1 MQKNKNKVVYLTSS
15 IVLLIDQIV
24 KLLIKTNMNLNEEI
38 SIIPNFFSIQYL
50 KNTGA
55 AFSILENQTIL
66 LAVTSIICI
75 SVIVYYLKKEENLTP
90 SMSISFGLIL
100 GGILGNLIDRII
112 YQGVIDFLSFKIF
125 KYNFPVFNIADI
137 GITIGV
143 FLLLIIYI
151 SRDIKSNEKNIMTK
165 YKNDVI

>member
-1 MQKNKNKVVYLTSS
+1 MQKNKNKVYLTSV

-66 LAVTSIICI
+66 LCLSQ
-75 SVIVYYLKKEENLTP
+75 
-90 SMSISFGLIL
+90 IL
-100 GGILGNLIDRII
+100 SL
-112 YQGVIDFLSFKIF
+112 Y
-125 KYNFPVFNIADI
+125 
-137 GITIGV
+137 
-143 FLLLIIYI
+143 LLL
-151 SRDIKSNEKNIMTK
+151 
-165 YKNDVI
+165 

>member
-1 MQKNKNKVVYLTSS
+1 MQKNKNKVYLTSV

-55 AFSILENQTIL
+55 AFSILENQTII
-66 LAVTSIICI
+66 LAITSIICI
-75 SVIVYYLKKEENLTP
+75 SVIIYYLKKEENLTTA
-90 SMSISFGLIL
+90 MYLSFGLVL
-100 GGILGNLIDRII
+100 GGILGNLIDRIV
-112 YQGVIDFLSFKIF
+112 YQGVIDFLSFQIF
-125 KYNFPVFNIADI
+125 NYNFPVFNIADI

-143 FLLLIIYI
+143 LLLIIIYI
-151 SRDIKSNEKNIMTK
+151 SRDIKK
-165 YKNDVI
+165 

>member
-1 MQKNKNKVVYLTSS
+1 MQKNKNKVYLTAV

-24 KLLIKTNMNLNEEI
+24 KLLIKTNMSLNEEI

-66 LAVTSIICI
+66 LAITSIICI
-75 SVIVYYLKKEENLTP
+75 SVIIYYLKKEENLTTA
-90 SMSISFGLIL
+90 MYLSFGLVL
-100 GGILGNLIDRII
+100 GGILGNLIDRIV
-112 YQGVIDFLSFKIF
+112 YQGVIDFLSFQIF
-125 KYNFPVFNIADI
+125 NYNFPVFNIADI

-143 FLLLIIYI
+143 LLLIIIYI
-151 SRDIKSNEKNIMTK
+151 SRNIKK
-165 YKNDVI
+165 

>member
-1 MQKNKNKVVYLTSS
+1 MQKNKNKVYLTSV

-24 KLLIKTNMNLNEEI
+24 KLLIKTNMSLNEEI

-66 LAVTSIICI
+66 LAITSIICI
-75 SVIVYYLKKEENLTP
+75 SVIIYYLKKEENLTTT
-90 SMSISFGLIL
+90 MYLSFGLVL
-100 GGILGNLIDRII
+100 GGILGNLIDRIV
-112 YQGVIDFLSFKIF
+112 YQGVIDFLSFQIF
-125 KYNFPVFNIADI
+125 NYNFPVFNIADI

-143 FLLLIIYI
+143 LLLIIIYI
-151 SRDIKSNEKNIMTK
+151 SRNIKK
-165 YKNDVI
+165 

>member
-1 MQKNKNKVVYLTSS
+1 MQKNKNKVYITSA

-24 KLLIKTNMNLNEEI
+24 KLLIKTNMSLNEEI

-66 LAVTSIICI
+66 LAITSIICI
-75 SVIVYYLKKEENLTP
+75 SVIIYYLKKEENLTTA
-90 SMSISFGLIL
+90 MYLSFGLVL
-100 GGILGNLIDRII
+100 GGILGNLIDRIV
-112 YQGVIDFLSFKIF
+112 YQGVIDFLSFQIF
-125 KYNFPVFNIADI
+125 NYNFPVFNIADI

-143 FLLLIIYI
+143 LLLIIIYI
-151 SRDIKSNEKNIMTK
+151 SRDIKK
-165 YKNDVI
+165 

>member
-1 MQKNKNKVVYLTSS
+1 MQKNKNKVVYLTLS

-151 SRDIKSNEKNIMTK
+151 SRDIKK
-165 YKNDVI
+165 

>member
-1 MQKNKNKVVYLTSS
+1 MQKNKNKVYLTSV

-66 LAVTSIICI
+66 LAITSIICI
-75 SVIVYYLKKEENLTP
+75 SVIIYYLKKEENLTTP
-90 SMSISFGLIL
+90 MYLSFGLVL
-100 GGILGNLIDRII
+100 GGILGNLIDRIV
-112 YQGVIDFLSFKIF
+112 YQGVIDFLSFQIF
-125 KYNFPVFNIADI
+125 NYNFPVFNIADI

-143 FLLLIIYI
+143 LLLIIIYI
-151 SRDIKSNEKNIMTK
+151 SRDIKK
-165 YKNDVI
+165 

>member
-1 MQKNKNKVVYLTSS
+1 MQKNKNKVYLTAV

-24 KLLIKTNMNLNEEI
+24 KLLIKTNMSLNEEI

-66 LAVTSIICI
+66 LAITSIICI
-75 SVIVYYLKKEENLTP
+75 SVIIYYLKKEENLTTA
-90 SMSISFGLIL
+90 MYLSFGLVL
-100 GGILGNLIDRII
+100 GGILGNLIDRIV
-112 YQGVIDFLSFKIF
+112 YQGVIDFLSFQIF
-125 KYNFPVFNIADI
+125 NYNFPVFNIADI

-143 FLLLIIYI
+143 LLLIIIYI
-151 SRDIKSNEKNIMTK
+151 SRDIKK
-165 YKNDVI
+165 

>member
-1 MQKNKNKVVYLTSS
+1 MQKNKNKVYLTSV

-66 LAVTSIICI
+66 IAITSIICI
-75 SVIVYYLKKEENLTP
+75 SVIIYYLKKEENLTTA
-90 SMSISFGLIL
+90 MYLSFGMVL
-100 GGILGNLIDRII
+100 GGILGNLIDRIV
-112 YQGVIDFLSFKIF
+112 YQGVIDFLSFQIF
-125 KYNFPVFNIADI
+125 NYNFPVFNIADI

-143 FLLLIIYI
+143 LLLIIIYI
-151 SRDIKSNEKNIMTK
+151 SRDIKK
-165 YKNDVI
+165 

>member
-1 MQKNKNKVVYLTSS
+1 MQKNKNKVVYLTLS

-24 KLLIKTNMNLNEEI
+24 KLLVKTNMNLNEEI

-66 LAVTSIICI
+66 LVVTSIICI
-75 SVIVYYLKKEENLTP
+75 SVIGYYLKKEENLTP
-90 SMSISFGLIL
+90 PAESISFGLIL

-151 SRDIKSNEKNIMTK
+151 SRDIKK
-165 YKNDVI
+165 

>member
-1 MQKNKNKVVYLTSS
+1 MQKNKNKVYLTSV

-24 KLLIKTNMNLNEEI
+24 KLLIKTNMSLNEEI

-66 LAVTSIICI
+66 LAITSIICI
-75 SVIVYYLKKEENLTP
+75 SVIIYYLKKEKNLTTT
-90 SMSISFGLIL
+90 MYLSFGLVL
-100 GGILGNLIDRII
+100 GGILGNLIDRIV
-112 YQGVIDFLSFKIF
+112 YQGVIDFLSFQIF
-125 KYNFPVFNIADI
+125 NYNFPVFNIADI

-143 FLLLIIYI
+143 LLLIIIYI
-151 SRDIKSNEKNIMTK
+151 SRDIKK
-165 YKNDVI
+165 

>member
-1 MQKNKNKVVYLTSS
+1 MQKNKNKVYLTSV

-24 KLLIKTNMNLNEEI
+24 KLLIKTNMSLNEEI

-66 LAVTSIICI
+66 LAITSIICI
-75 SVIVYYLKKEENLTP
+75 SVIIYYLKKEENLTTT
-90 SMSISFGLIL
+90 MYLSFGLVL
-100 GGILGNLIDRII
+100 GGILGNLIDRIV
-112 YQGVIDFLSFKIF
+112 YQGVIDFLSFQIF
-125 KYNFPVFNIADI
+125 NYNFPVFNIADI

-143 FLLLIIYI
+143 LLLIIIYI
-151 SRDIKSNEKNIMTK
+151 SRDIKK
-165 YKNDVI
+165 

>member
-1 MQKNKNKVVYLTSS
+1 MKKNKNKVYLTSVL
-15 IVLLIDQIV
+15 VLLIDQIV

-66 LAVTSIICI
+66 LAITSIICI
-75 SVIVYYLKKEENLTP
+75 SVIIYYLKKEENLTTA
-90 SMSISFGLIL
+90 MYLSFGLVL
-100 GGILGNLIDRII
+100 GGILGNLIDRIV
-112 YQGVIDFLSFKIF
+112 YQGVIDFLSFQIF
-125 KYNFPVFNIADI
+125 NYNFPVFNIADI

-143 FLLLIIYI
+143 LLLIIIYI
-151 SRDIKSNEKNIMTK
+151 SRDIKK
-165 YKNDVI
+165 

>member
-1 MQKNKNKVVYLTSS
+1 MQKNKNKVYLTSV

-66 LAVTSIICI
+66 LAITSIICI
-75 SVIVYYLKKEENLTP
+75 SVIIYYLKKEENLTTA
-90 SMSISFGLIL
+90 MYLSFGMVL
-100 GGILGNLIDRII
+100 GGILGNLIDRIF
-112 YQGVIDFLSFKIF
+112 YQGVIDFLSFQIF
-125 KYNFPVFNIADI
+125 NYNFPVFNIADI

-143 FLLLIIYI
+143 LLLIIIYI
-151 SRDIKSNEKNIMTK
+151 SRDIKK
-165 YKNDVI
+165 

>member
-1 MQKNKNKVVYLTSS
+1 MKKNKNKVYLTSV

-66 LAVTSIICI
+66 LAITSIICI
-75 SVIVYYLKKEENLTP
+75 SVIIYYLKKEENLTTA
-90 SMSISFGLIL
+90 MYLSFGLVL
-100 GGILGNLIDRII
+100 GGILGNLIDRIV
-112 YQGVIDFLSFKIF
+112 YQGVIDFLSFQIF
-125 KYNFPVFNIADI
+125 NYNFPVFNIADI

-143 FLLLIIYI
+143 LLLIIIYI
-151 SRDIKSNEKNIMTK
+151 SRDIKK
-165 YKNDVI
+165 

>member
-1 MQKNKNKVVYLTSS
+1 MQKNKNKVYLTSV

-24 KLLIKTNMNLNEEI
+24 KLLIKTNMSLNEEI

-66 LAVTSIICI
+66 LAITSIICI
-75 SVIVYYLKKEENLTP
+75 SVIIYYLKKEENLTTA
-90 SMSISFGLIL
+90 MYLSFGLVL
-100 GGILGNLIDRII
+100 GGILGNLIDRIV
-112 YQGVIDFLSFKIF
+112 YQGVIDFLSFQIF
-125 KYNFPVFNIADI
+125 NYNFPVFNIADI

-143 FLLLIIYI
+143 LLLIIIYI
-151 SRDIKSNEKNIMTK
+151 SRDIKK
-165 YKNDVI
+165 

>member
-1 MQKNKNKVVYLTSS
+1 MQKNKNKVYLTSV
-15 IVLLIDQIV
+15 IVLLIDQIA

-66 LAVTSIICI
+66 LAITSIICI
-75 SVIVYYLKKEENLTP
+75 SVIIYYLKKEENLTTA
-90 SMSISFGLIL
+90 MYLSFGLVL
-100 GGILGNLIDRII
+100 GGILGNLIDRIV
-112 YQGVIDFLSFKIF
+112 YQGVIDFLSFQIF
-125 KYNFPVFNIADI
+125 NYNFPVFNIADI

-143 FLLLIIYI
+143 LLLIIIYI
-151 SRDIKSNEKNIMTK
+151 SRDIKKK
-165 YKNDVI
+165 

>member
-1 MQKNKNKVVYLTSS
+1 MQKNKNKVYLTAV

-24 KLLIKTNMNLNEEI
+24 KLLIKTNMSLNEEI

-66 LAVTSIICI
+66 LAITSIICI
-75 SVIVYYLKKEENLTP
+75 SVIIYYLKKEENLTTT
-90 SMSISFGLIL
+90 MYLSFGLVL
-100 GGILGNLIDRII
+100 GGILGNLIDRIV
-112 YQGVIDFLSFKIF
+112 YQGVIDFLSFQIF
-125 KYNFPVFNIADI
+125 NYNFPVFNIADI

-143 FLLLIIYI
+143 LLLIIIYI
-151 SRDIKSNEKNIMTK
+151 SRNIKK
-165 YKNDVI
+165 

>member
-1 MQKNKNKVVYLTSS
+1 MQKNKNKVYLTSV

-66 LAVTSIICI
+66 LAITSIICI
-75 SVIVYYLKKEENLTP
+75 SVIIYYLKKEENLTTA
-90 SMSISFGLIL
+90 MYLSFGLVL
-100 GGILGNLIDRII
+100 GGILGNLIDRIV
-112 YQGVIDFLSFKIF
+112 YQGVIDFLSFQIF
-125 KYNFPVFNIADI
+125 
-137 GITIGV
+137 
-143 FLLLIIYI
+143 
-151 SRDIKSNEKNIMTK
+151 
-165 YKNDVI
+165 

>member
-1 MQKNKNKVVYLTSS
+1 MQKNKNKVYLTAV

-24 KLLIKTNMNLNEEI
+24 KLLIKTNMSLNEEI

-66 LAVTSIICI
+66 LAITSIICI
-75 SVIVYYLKKEENLTP
+75 SVIIYYLKKEENLTTT
-90 SMSISFGLIL
+90 MYLSFGLVL
-100 GGILGNLIDRII
+100 GGILGNLIDRIV
-112 YQGVIDFLSFKIF
+112 YQGVIDFLSFQIF
-125 KYNFPVFNIADI
+125 NYNFPVFNIADI

-143 FLLLIIYI
+143 LLLIIIYI
-151 SRDIKSNEKNIMTK
+151 SRDIKK
-165 YKNDVI
+165 

>member
-1 MQKNKNKVVYLTSS
+1 MQKNKNKVYLTSV

-66 LAVTSIICI
+66 LAITSIICI
-75 SVIVYYLKKEENLTP
+75 IVIIYYLKKEENLTTA
-90 SMSISFGLIL
+90 MYLSFGLVL
-100 GGILGNLIDRII
+100 GGILGNLIDRIV
-112 YQGVIDFLSFKIF
+112 YQGVIDFLSFQIF
-125 KYNFPVFNIADI
+125 NYNFPVFNIADI

-143 FLLLIIYI
+143 LLLIIIYI
-151 SRDIKSNEKNIMTK
+151 SRDIKK
-165 YKNDVI
+165 

>member
-1 MQKNKNKVVYLTSS
+1 MKKMQKNKNKVYLTSV

-66 LAVTSIICI
+66 LAITSIICI
-75 SVIVYYLKKEENLTP
+75 SVIIYYLKKEENLTTA
-90 SMSISFGLIL
+90 MYLSFGLVL
-100 GGILGNLIDRII
+100 GGILGNLIDRIV
-112 YQGVIDFLSFKIF
+112 YQGVIDFLSFQIF
-125 KYNFPVFNIADI
+125 NYNFPVFNIADI

-143 FLLLIIYI
+143 LLLIIIYI
-151 SRDIKSNEKNIMTK
+151 SRDIKK
-165 YKNDVI
+165 

>member
-1 MQKNKNKVVYLTSS
+1 MQKNKNKVYLTSV

-66 LAVTSIICI
+66 LAITSIICI
-75 SVIVYYLKKEENLTP
+75 SVIIYYLKKEENLTTA
-90 SMSISFGLIL
+90 MYLSFGLVL
-100 GGILGNLIDRII
+100 GGILGNLIDRIV
-112 YQGVIDFLSFKIF
+112 YQGVIDFLSFQIF
-125 KYNFPVFNIADI
+125 NYNFPVFNIADI

-143 FLLLIIYI
+143 LLLIIIYI
-151 SRDIKSNEKNIMTK
+151 SRDIKK
-165 YKNDVI
+165 

>member
-1 MQKNKNKVVYLTSS
+1 MQKNKNKVYLTSV

-66 LAVTSIICI
+66 LAITSIICI
-75 SVIVYYLKKEENLTP
+75 SVIIYYLKKEENLTTA
-90 SMSISFGLIL
+90 MYLSFGLVL
-100 GGILGNLIDRII
+100 GGILGNLIDRIV
-112 YQGVIDFLSFKIF
+112 YQGVIDFLSFQIF
-125 KYNFPVFNIADI
+125 NYNFPVFNIADI

-143 FLLLIIYI
+143 LLLIIIDI
-151 SRDIKSNEKNIMTK
+151 SRDIKK
-165 YKNDVI
+165 

>member
-1 MQKNKNKVVYLTSS
+1 MQKNKNKVYLTSV

-66 LAVTSIICI
+66 LAITSIICI
-75 SVIVYYLKKEENLTP
+75 SVIIYYLKKGENLTTA
-90 SMSISFGLIL
+90 MYLSFGLVL
-100 GGILGNLIDRII
+100 GGILGNLIDRIV
-112 YQGVIDFLSFKIF
+112 YQGVIDFLSFQIF
-125 KYNFPVFNIADI
+125 NYNFPVFNIADI

-143 FLLLIIYI
+143 LLLIIIYI
-151 SRDIKSNEKNIMTK
+151 SRDIKK
-165 YKNDVI
+165 

>member
-1 MQKNKNKVVYLTSS
+1 MQKNKNKVYLTSVL
-15 IVLLIDQIV
+15 VLLIDQIV

-66 LAVTSIICI
+66 LAITSIICI
-75 SVIVYYLKKEENLTP
+75 SVIIYYLKKEENLTTA
-90 SMSISFGLIL
+90 MYLSFGLVL
-100 GGILGNLIDRII
+100 GGILGNLIDRIF
-112 YQGVIDFLSFKIF
+112 YQGVIDFLSFQIF
-125 KYNFPVFNIADI
+125 NYNFPVFNIADI

-143 FLLLIIYI
+143 LLLIIIYI
-151 SRDIKSNEKNIMTK
+151 SRDIKK
-165 YKNDVI
+165 